1 MIVTLGG
8 ATVEYDCARG
18 TIDTPL
24 LVDKDGNFEAL
35 GMHVFERGGPARLG
49 EPQPEQHPALYR
61 GWTDGSQMRLTVS
74 LKDTGKDV
82 GTFSLGLG
90 RPPMIEK
97 CY

>member
-1 MIVTLGG
+1 MIVTAGG

-18 TIDTPL
+18 TIDEPL

-35 GMHVFERGGPARLG
+35 GIHVFERGGPARLG
-49 EPQPEQHPALYR
+49 EPQPKQHAALYR

-74 LKDTGKDV
+74 LIDTAKQV

-97 CY
+97 CL